1 MPTKQEK
8 EAIERT
14 PNLKPEIVYFN
25 SHQRIHQFYIE
36 AIYLFVNKDL
46 RMISLWFVFV
56 TTKPLWKNV
65 QLQFFKSVT
74 THSVHV
80 YVFIQTLTK
89 KSDNNTT
96 DILCVMHLKCMYTIL
111 TLVPFAFI
119 SVSLR
124 KQIQKRFSKVSL
136 FRDTTVSA

>member
-1 MPTKQEK
+1 MV
-8 EAIERT
+8 R
-14 PNLKPEIVYFN
+14 V
-25 SHQRIHQFYIE
+25 RD
-36 AIYLFVNKDL
+36 NKT
-46 RMISLWFVFV
+46 SL
-56 TTKPLWKNV
+56 KNV
-65 QLQFFKSVT
+65 QLQFFKSVA

-89 KSDNNTT
+89 KNDNNTT
-96 DILCVMHLKCMYTIL
+96 NILCVMHLKCMYTIL